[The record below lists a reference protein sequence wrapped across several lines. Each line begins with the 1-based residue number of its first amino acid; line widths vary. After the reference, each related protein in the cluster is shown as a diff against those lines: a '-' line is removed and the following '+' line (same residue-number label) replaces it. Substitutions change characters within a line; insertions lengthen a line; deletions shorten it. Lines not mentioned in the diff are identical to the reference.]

1 MLFSG
6 DRCIEKGLTQGEVL
20 LDDEEASAMEEVTKK
35 MLDDKYEILE
45 TIGEGRY
52 AK

>member
-1 MLFSG
+1 M
-6 DRCIEKGLTQGEVL
+6 KGLKSHEDL
-20 LDDEEASAMEEVTKK
+20 IEDDEEANPLEEVTKK